1 MLLKVFLPRPRQIV
15 HSFLLGAFVCSLCL
29 SRVLH
34 AQTQQLPYMNAGPNS
49 VFAQIDFA
57 KMISD
62 EQTWDETSK
71 NLQNSLTDS
80 GVVSLLDLQAPS
92 AAVKQYKEGTSA
104 LKSQDTKEAIR
115 CFQKAVKLYPEF
127 VSAHNA
133 LGVAYMDEQDPR
145 ARSEFEAAVR
155 LDDKFA
161 GPLLNLGL
169 LALAANDFAMADS
182 HLEKAAALDPDDPR
196 VLGVLAFAQNGNHR
210 YAESIQTV
218 RRVHALDHRGFAN
231 VHYIAAAA
239 AMALRDFSGAE
250 SQLKTFLTEDPT
262 NPLSPIARQRL
273 EALGNRD
280 VPTEDADRSPT
291 IQEVPGTRTI
301 RHVTFPNSQYL
312 QAQLK
317 TVANDR
323 DTDECDTCDAV
334 AHPAPTSP
342 EPDISGT
349 AILNTTPTSWGKL
362 FTIRQVV
369 DETALFFSVS
379 HHGRSVNDLSLSDIK
394 VQDDN
399 KAPDK
404 ILQFIPQS
412 KLPLRLGLLIDAS
425 DSVRERVA
433 FEKRAAEKFIDKV
446 LTSDSDLAFVG
457 GFQSDVSVS
466 QDFTRDSAKLVQ
478 GVENLTSGGD
488 GTAIFDAVFFA
499 CWKLSA
505 YPDQGRTAK
514 VLVVL
519 TDGQDNSSHRSLKQA
534 IAEAEAAGV
543 TVYTLSTAEKS
554 VERSDDETDA
564 NQILKTLAQRTGGE
578 AIFPGSLRALDYNL
592 NRLPEAIRSRYLV
605 AYRPADFKPDGKF
618 RRIRVTADQGGERLR
633 VQVRKGY
640 YARLALNPN

>member
-1 MLLKVFLPRPRQIV
+1 MLLKVSLPRPRQIV

-29 SRVLH
+29 SPALH

-62 EQTWDETSK
+62 EQTWDQTSK
-71 NLQNSLTDS
+71 NLQNTLTDS
-80 GVVSLLDLQAPS
+80 GVVSLLDLQAPDS
-92 AAVKQYKEGTSA
+92 AVKQYKQGTSA

-115 CFQKAVKLYPEF
+115 CFQKAVKLYPDF

-133 LGVAYMDEQDPR
+133 LGVAYMDQQDPR
-145 ARSEFEAAVR
+145 ARAEFETAVK

-182 HLEKAAALDPDDPR
+182 NLEKAAALEPDDPR

-210 YAESIQTV
+210 YAESMQTV
-218 RRVHALDHRGFAN
+218 RRVHALGHRGFAN
-231 VHYIAAAA
+231 IHYIGAAA
-239 AMALRDFSGAE
+239 AMALHDVTGAE
-250 SQLKTFLTEDPT
+250 SQLKTFVTEDPT

-273 EALGNRD
+273 EALASGNL
-280 VPTEDADRSPT
+280 PAEQAGSSLG
-291 IQEVPGTRTI
+291 IEEIPGTYTVKR
-301 RHVTFPNSQYL
+301 VTFPNSQYL
-312 QAQLK
+312 QAQLRS
-317 TVANDR
+317 VANDP
-323 DTDECDTCDAV
+323 DTDECDSCDA
-334 AHPAPTSP
+334 APDPAPTAP
-342 EPDISGT
+342 HPDLAGM
-349 AILNTTPTSWGKL
+349 AIPNTQSTSWRQL
-362 FTIRQVV
+362 FTIHQVV

-379 HHGRSVNDLSLSDIK
+379 HHGRSVNDLSISDIK
-394 VQDDN
+394 VQDGN

-425 DSVRERVA
+425 DSVRDRVV

-457 GFQSDVSVS
+457 GFQSEVSVS

-543 TVYTLSTAEKS
+543 TVYTLSTAEKL
-554 VERSDDETDA
+554 DDESDA
-564 NQILKTLAQRTGGE
+564 NQILKTLAERTGGE
-578 AIFPGSLRALDYNL
+578 AIFPGSLSALDYNL
-592 NRLPEAIRSRYLV
+592 NRLPQAIRSRYLV

-618 RRIRVTADQGGERLR
+618 RRIRVTADKGGEHLR

-640 YARLALNPN
+640 YARLALSPN